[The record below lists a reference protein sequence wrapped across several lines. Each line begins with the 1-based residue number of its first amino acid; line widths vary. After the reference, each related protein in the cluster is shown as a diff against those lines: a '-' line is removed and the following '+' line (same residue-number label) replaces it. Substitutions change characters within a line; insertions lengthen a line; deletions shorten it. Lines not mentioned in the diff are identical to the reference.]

1 MTCVLPLVQEISVL
15 VLLVQEI
22 SVFCTRTDEVPQAEA
37 NMQPGPASMDT
48 NFPSWC
54 GNNSSLVSKYFV
66 SCVEIFR
73 LQCEHYYNRNKK
85 CPHQR
90 ERNVYAR
97 DNKFSHQSQN
107 ISTKEQISK
116 ENILNVGCE
125 NILFQKSKIK
135 RELFVLIT
143 IILLPYQ
150 LRNLSKLNVSKRQ
163 SKNVLCPILNLF
175 NFRKSRHNRSKDDKI
190 PQT

>member
-1 MTCVLPLVQEISVL
+1 M
-15 VLLVQEI
+15 
-22 SVFCTRTDEVPQAEA
+22 
-37 NMQPGPASMDT
+37 
-48 NFPSWC
+48 C
-54 GNNSSLVSKYFV
+54 G
-66 SCVEIFR
+66 
-73 LQCEHYYNRNKK
+73 
-85 CPHQR
+85 
-90 ERNVYAR
+90 
-97 DNKFSHQSQN
+97 N

-190 PQT
+190 PQTWHAGCRVKVTTHRAKLSLRESFRMYIHTRTWLEFTKFEVYLEFRPSCSIIQTIIEKNLA